1 MTRTSLFAVFQTAW
15 SCTGK
20 DEEEEMVKKK
30 KRRDTEKEREVVNQV
45 QTVLIRWN
53 NLTYILMTLFHGFR
67 MCVNN
72 RPLSRI

>member
-30 KRRDTEKEREVVNQV
+30 KRRDTEKEREGERSGEPGTNCTD
-45 QTVLIRWN
+45 TVE
-53 NLTYILMTLFHGFR
+53 
-67 MCVNN
+67 
-72 RPLSRI
+72 